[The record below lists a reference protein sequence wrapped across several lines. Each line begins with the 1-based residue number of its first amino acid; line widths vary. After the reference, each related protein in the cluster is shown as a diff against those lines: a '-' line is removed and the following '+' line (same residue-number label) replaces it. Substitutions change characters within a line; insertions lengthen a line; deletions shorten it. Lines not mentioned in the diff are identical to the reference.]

1 MDNYHYIIA
10 GLPELI
16 PDLGNQQ
23 ISYADVS
30 ERIISNLSSKDR
42 QLVKWFEFGSKPENL
57 NPHFYNNVTRLKSRF
72 LNEYFSLDRNIRNA
86 QVRFLASK
94 ESFDESKYTIGDVDT
109 SYEEYPQLLQIFE
122 TPNIFERELQLDKFK
137 WNKISDLTMYHYFDM
152 DVILAFLAK
161 AKIVKRWLDLDKE
174 SGAKL
179 FEELVNEVRGTFKGI
194 NFNSK

>member
-86 QVRFLASK
+86 QVRFLAAK

-137 WNKISDLTMYHYFDM
+137 WNKISDLIMYHYFDM

>member
-86 QVRFLASK
+86 QVRFLAAK

-122 TPNIFERELQLDKFK
+122 TPNIFERELQLDNFK

>member
-86 QVRFLASK
+86 QVRFLAAK
-94 ESFDESKYTIGDVDT
+94 ESFDECKYTIGDVDT

>member
-1 MDNYHYIIA
+1 MA
-10 GLPELI
+10 
-16 PDLGNQQ
+16 
-23 ISYADVS
+23 A
-30 ERIISNLSSKDR
+30 
-42 QLVKWFEFGSKPENL
+42 
-57 NPHFYNNVTRLKSRF
+57 
-72 LNEYFSLDRNIRNA
+72 
-86 QVRFLASK
+86 K
-94 ESFDESKYTIGDVDT
+94 ESFDESKYIIGEVET

-122 TPNIFERELQLDKFK
+122 TANIFERELQLDKFK

-179 FEELVNEVRGTFKGI
+179 FEELVNEVRGTFKGV

>member
-57 NPHFYNNVTRLKSRF
+57 NPHFYHNVKRLKSRF

-109 SYEEYPQLLQIFE
+109 SFEEYPQLLQIFE

>member
-10 GLPELI
+10 GLPDLI

-23 ISYADVS
+23 ISYSDVS
-30 ERIISNLSSKDR
+30 ERIISNLSPKDR
-42 QLVKWFEFGSKPENL
+42 QLVKWFEYGSKPENL
-57 NPHFYNNVTRLKSRF
+57 TPHFYYNIKKLKSGF
-72 LNEYFSLDRNIRNA
+72 LNEYFSFDRNIRNA

-94 ESFDESKYTIGDVDT
+94 ESFDEKKYTVGEVDT
-109 SYEEYPQLLQIFE
+109 SYEEYPQLLHIFE
-122 TPNIFERELQLDKFK
+122 TANIFERELQLDKFK

-161 AKIVKRWLDLDKE
+161 AKIAKRWLDMDKE

>member
-86 QVRFLASK
+86 QVRFLAAK

-122 TPNIFERELQLDKFK
+122 IPNIFERELQLDKFK

>member
-86 QVRFLASK
+86 QVRFLAAK

>member
-57 NPHFYNNVTRLKSRF
+57 NPHFYNNVTKLKSRF

-86 QVRFLASK
+86 QVRFLAAK

>member
-10 GLPELI
+10 GLPDLI

-23 ISYADVS
+23 ISYAEVS
-30 ERIISNLSSKDR
+30 ERILSNLSQKDR
-42 QLVKWFEFGSKPENL
+42 QLVKWFEFGSTPENL
-57 NPHFYNNVTRLKSRF
+57 TPHFYYNIKKLKNRF
-72 LNEYFSLDRNIRNA
+72 LNDYFAFDLNLRNA
-86 QVRFLASK
+86 QVRYLATK
-94 ESFDESKYTIGDVDT
+94 ESFDESKYTLGKVET
-109 SYEEYPQLLQIFE
+109 SYEEYPRLVQIFE
-122 TPNIFERELQLDKFK
+122 TANIFERELLLDKFK
-137 WNKISDLTMYHYFDM
+137 WNKITDLTMYHYFDM

-161 AKIVKRWLDLDKE
+161 AKIAKRWLDLDKE

>member
-16 PDLGNQQ
+16 PDLRNQK

-86 QVRFLASK
+86 QVRFLAAK

>member
-23 ISYADVS
+23 ISYAEVS
-30 ERIISNLSSKDR
+30 ERIISNLSQKDR
-42 QLVKWFEFGSKPENL
+42 QLVKWFEYGSKPENL
-57 NPHFYNNVTRLKSRF
+57 NNHFYHNVKKLRSRF
-72 LNEYFSLDRNIRNA
+72 LDEYFLFDRNIRNA
-86 QVRFLASK
+86 QVRFLAAK
-94 ESFDESKYTIGDVDT
+94 ESFDESKYVIGEVET
-109 SYEEYPQLLQIFE
+109 SYEEYPQLLQILE
-122 TPNIFERELQLDKFK
+122 TANIFERELQLDKFK

-179 FEELVNEVRGTFKGI
+179 FEELVNEVRGTFKGV

>member
-16 PDLGNQQ
+16 PDLGNQH

-86 QVRFLASK
+86 QVRFLAAK